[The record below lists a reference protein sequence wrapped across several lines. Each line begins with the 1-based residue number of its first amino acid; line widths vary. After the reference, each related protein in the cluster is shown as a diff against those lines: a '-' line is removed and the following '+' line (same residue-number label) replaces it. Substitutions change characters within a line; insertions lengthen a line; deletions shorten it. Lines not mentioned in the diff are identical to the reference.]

1 MSLIKN
7 KNNSELWGEV
17 PRFRGKITA
26 PRFRTRV
33 GYGVTKRID
42 KTHALIITPKFMDV
56 VSLIDK
62 ELTTEHEYYNSK
74 MSAFQRTH
82 MFGLPSHMNIVE
94 RCITFEG
101 GRRIIPREHREYRIT
116 NKPIGK

>member
-17 PRFRGKITA
+17 PRFRGRITA

-33 GYGVTKRID
+33 GYVTTKRID
-42 KTHALIITPKFMDV
+42 KMHALIITPKFMDV
-56 VSLIDK
+56 VPLIDK
-62 ELTTEHEYYNSK
+62 ELTTEYDYYSNK
-74 MSAFQRTH
+74 MGAFQKIYT
-82 MFGLPSHMNIVE
+82 FGLPSRMNIIE

-101 GRRIIPREHREYRIT
+101 GRSIIPREHREYRMS